1 MGKTGKER
9 KRRRLLQTNTDHVLT
24 DHEDENR
31 VLEYGGII
39 SAEDMNTT
47 LRCLATLKDH
57 SDLVRSKEFKALRAA
72 VHLVH
77 DSAFAVTGKGMWKW
91 LYGRSI
97 NFCGFLTKCHLEFYQ
112 VQRLA
117 AVYPM
122 L

>member
-9 KRRRLLQTNTDHVLT
+9 KRRRLLQTKTDHVLT

-39 SAEDMNTT
+39 SAEDMNST
-47 LRCLATLKDH
+47 LRCLTTLKDH
-57 SDLVRSKEFKALRAA
+57 PDLVRSKEFKALRAA

-77 DSAFAVTGKGMWKW
+77 DSAFAVTGKGMFKR
-91 LYGRSI
+91 LYSHFT
-97 NFCGFLTKCHLEFYQ
+97 NLSSPYMELLFYQ
-112 VQRLA
+112 ALRLA
-117 AVYPM
+117 VVYPM